1 LPTRRGL
8 MDYWK
13 AKKRSLEAGNNP
25 GSKALAV
32 PAPKM
37 DHGDNQDNRDKRDNS
52 DKKIAGRLGAN
63 HFIASNSGFLNSFE
77 GVSQVPVIPPGG
89 GVAAM
94 PWWNTP
100 GRRAGLRPCHPGPGL
115 PPGLRFRLIDS
126 PRPSPRCLA

>member
-1 LPTRRGL
+1 MPWRCRCSAYLANKSTTHHTSWHGRPTNWSLPTRRGL

-77 GVSQVPVIPPGG
+77 GV
-89 GVAAM
+89 
-94 PWWNTP
+94 
-100 GRRAGLRPCHPGPGL
+100 
-115 PPGLRFRLIDS
+115 
-126 PRPSPRCLA
+126 